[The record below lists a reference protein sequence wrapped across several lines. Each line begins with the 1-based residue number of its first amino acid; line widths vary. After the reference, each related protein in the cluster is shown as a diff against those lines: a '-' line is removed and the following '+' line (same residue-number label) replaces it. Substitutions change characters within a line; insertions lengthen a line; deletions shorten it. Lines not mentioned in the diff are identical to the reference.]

1 MYEHHC
7 SQNIKIQPFCFATQ
21 MEVAEKLTK
30 ILCGLRDICSLAQRE
45 MLCEHGKTYAEGA
58 IYEDALGLHL

>member
-1 MYEHHC
+1 
-7 SQNIKIQPFCFATQ
+7 
-21 MEVAEKLTK
+21 MEVDEKLTK
-30 ILCGLRDICSLAQRE
+30 ILWGLRDICSLAQRE